1 LIYSFSIFLLFTFL
15 GFLSIVK
22 GEVSFTR
29 DVMPVLS
36 KAGCNGG
43 GCHGNQNGKGG
54 FKLSLWGENPT
65 LDHKNILSSEKRA
78 NPSNP
83 EVSKLLRKPT
93 LLENHEGDKR
103 FDLESEE
110 YRILHDWLKL
120 GAKNDV
126 DSAPQL
132 ESIRIIPSS
141 VLLSAPN
148 KKINLQVKAKF
159 SNGEEKD
166 VSQWAVYESAN
177 LGAEVSAGGELEFSQ
192 PGETTVFVRYMGG
205 RASMR
210 AALIKANDNY
220 KWKGPSPKNEIDH
233 YVFSKLKLFNQNPS
247 AVSDDLTF
255 LRRVSLDI
263 TGSLPSSDTARSFLS
278 DKRKDKRSILIE
290 ELLKSEEYASFWAL
304 KWADLLRVEEKT
316 LDSKGVEKIYG
327 WLKEMI
333 GSGKPLDQFTK
344 DILCATGSTYNNP
357 PANFYRALRAPVN
370 RAEAVA
376 QVFIGTR
383 INCAKCHDHPF
394 ENVRQDDYYRFAA
407 IFDAIDYE
415 IIENKRK
422 DGFDKHRFVGEQVI
436 KLVSADKFQNKFL
449 KDPRT
454 KKPPE
459 PGFLD
464 PSSGPI
470 KSFDNRLEEVA
481 DWITS
486 HPRFAKVQANRIWS
500 NLVGQPLV
508 DPIDDVRETNP
519 ASNPELLH
527 FLSKELIESGFDQKH
542 LIRLITNSITYQLS
556 SDPGL
561 VLNIGTDL
569 TFARAK
575 VMRYPAEVIID
586 AAHKSMSIEG
596 EFSDSLKSKYAITMP
611 GVDSVHLSKNPHEN
625 DKFLKIFGKPA
636 RLTNSDAERS
646 NETTLAQVFELTA
659 GKTLNTILSH
669 QENKIGQLLK
679 NGKDDLEIIDEL
691 YWSILTRPPVDEEWS
706 AFLSYLNMSSNR
718 RSALEDVAW
727 SLLNAKEFL
736 LRR

>member
-1 LIYSFSIFLLFTFL
+1 M

-93 LLENHEGDKR
+93 LLEKHEGDKR

-120 GAKNDV
+120 GAKNDI

-255 LRRVSLDI
+255 LRRVSLDV

-464 PSSGPI
+464 SSSGPI

-519 ASNPELLH
+519 ASNPELLQ

-561 VLNIGTDL
+561 VLNVGTDL

-586 AAHKSMSIEG
+586 AAHKSMSIES
-596 EFSDSLKSKYAITMP
+596 EFSDSFKSKSAITMP

-706 AFLSYLNMSSNR
+706 AFLSYLNLSSNR

>member
-1 LIYSFSIFLLFTFL
+1 M
-15 GFLSIVK
+15 
-22 GEVSFTR
+22 SFTR

-93 LLENHEGDKR
+93 LLEKHEGDKR

-519 ASNPELLH
+519 ASNPELLQ

-596 EFSDSLKSKYAITMP
+596 EFSDSFKSKYAITMP

>member
-1 LIYSFSIFLLFTFL
+1 M

-93 LLENHEGDKR
+93 LLEKHEGDKR

-120 GAKNDV
+120 GAKNDI

-220 KWKGPSPKNEIDH
+220 KWKGPSSKNEIDH

-255 LRRVSLDI
+255 LRRVSLDV

-357 PANFYRALRAPVN
+357 PANFYRALRAPVS

-454 KKPPE
+454 KKPPK

-464 PSSGPI
+464 PASGPI

-519 ASNPELLH
+519 ASNPELLQ

-561 VLNIGTDL
+561 VLNVGTDL

-586 AAHKSMSIEG
+586 AAHKSMSIES
-596 EFSDSLKSKYAITMP
+596 EFSDSFKSKSAITMP

>member
-1 LIYSFSIFLLFTFL
+1 M

-93 LLENHEGDKR
+93 LLEKHEGDKR

-120 GAKNDV
+120 GAKNDI

-255 LRRVSLDI
+255 LRRVSLDV

-519 ASNPELLH
+519 ASNPELLQ

-556 SDPGL
+556 SDPGS

-596 EFSDSLKSKYAITMP
+596 EFSDSFKSKYAITMP

-706 AFLSYLNMSSNR
+706 AFLSYLNLSSNR

>member
-1 LIYSFSIFLLFTFL
+1 M

-65 LDHKNILSSEKRA
+65 LDYKNILSSEKRA

-93 LLENHEGDKR
+93 LLEKHEGDKR

-120 GAKNDV
+120 GAKNDI

-519 ASNPELLH
+519 ASNPELLQ

-586 AAHKSMSIEG
+586 AAHKSMSIKG
-596 EFSDSLKSKYAITMP
+596 EFSDSFKSKYAITMP

>member
-1 LIYSFSIFLLFTFL
+1 M

-93 LLENHEGDKR
+93 LLEKHEGDKR

-110 YRILHDWLKL
+110 YRILHDWLRL
-120 GAKNDV
+120 GAKNDI

-220 KWKGPSPKNEIDH
+220 KWKGPSSKNEIDH

-255 LRRVSLDI
+255 LRRVSLDV

-327 WLKEMI
+327 WLKAMI

-464 PSSGPI
+464 SSSGPI

-519 ASNPELLH
+519 ASNPELLQ

-561 VLNIGTDL
+561 VLNVGTDL

-586 AAHKSMSIEG
+586 AAHKSMSIES
-596 EFSDSLKSKYAITMP
+596 EFSDSFKSKSAITMP

>member
-1 LIYSFSIFLLFTFL
+1 M

-78 NPSNP
+78 NLSNP

-93 LLENHEGDKR
+93 LIENHEGDKR
-103 FDLESEE
+103 FDLKSEE
-110 YRILHDWLKL
+110 YQILHDWLKS
-120 GAKNDV
+120 GAKNDI

-132 ESIRIIPSS
+132 ESIRVVPSS

-166 VSQWAVYESAN
+166 VSQWAVYESAS
-177 LGAEVSAGGELEFSQ
+177 LGAEVSAGGELEFNQ

-220 KWKGPSPKNEIDH
+220 KWKGPSSKNEIDH

-255 LRRVSLDI
+255 LRRVSLDV
-263 TGSLPSSDTARSFLS
+263 TGSLPSSETARSFLS

-464 PSSGPI
+464 SSSGPI

-519 ASNPELLH
+519 ASNPELLQ

-542 LIRLITNSITYQLS
+542 LIKLITNSITYQLS

-586 AAHKSMSIEG
+586 AAHKSMSIES
-596 EFSDSLKSKYAITMP
+596 EFSDSFKSKSAITMP

-706 AFLSYLNMSSNR
+706 AFLSYLNLSSNR

>member
-1 LIYSFSIFLLFTFL
+1 M

-93 LLENHEGDKR
+93 LLEKHEGDKR

-120 GAKNDV
+120 GAKNDI

-255 LRRVSLDI
+255 LRRVSLDV

-519 ASNPELLH
+519 ASNPELLQ

-596 EFSDSLKSKYAITMP
+596 EFSDSFKSKSAITMP

-706 AFLSYLNMSSNR
+706 AFLSYLNLSSNR